1 MQKKKVIRSVI
12 SIVLIAF
19 ALLTIFMSSS
29 VLFDWF
35 GIRAKQ
41 GNYVPFV
48 VKTNLTAAFL
58 YLFAVYALIKKYKW
72 AFWIMLSAALLL
84 IYASVLFYVHIHTG
98 GLHETRTS
106 GALIF
111 RVVFTVVM
119 AFLIYII
126 NNREESTPGL

>member
-1 MQKKKVIRSVI
+1 MRKNRIFRSVI
-12 SIVLIAF
+12 IIVLAAF
-19 ALLTIFMSSS
+19 ALLTLFMSTAT
-29 VLFDWF
+29 LFDWF
-35 GIRAKQ
+35 GMQAKQ

-84 IYASVLFYVHIHTG
+84 IYTSVLFYVHIHTG
-98 GLHETRTS
+98 GLHKTQTI

-111 RVVFTVVM
+111 RVVFTLIF
-119 AFLIYII
+119 AFLIYIV
-126 NNREESTPGL
+126 NDREG